1 MDMEASAFLNTEE
14 SNMELSEYEI
24 VVQSVFND
32 QRRVIAALGVPKIY
46 GELKNQSYRIAVEK
60 NRFLQKLQTKHIWT
74 ILTLIY

>member
-32 QRRVIAALGVPKIY
+32 QRRAIAALGVPKIY
-46 GELKNQSYRIAVEK
+46 GELKNQLYRIAVEK
-60 NRFLQKLQTKHIWT
+60 NRFLQNLQTKHIWT